1 MGLGQGDLVLRDQF
15 ILGLKEGPVRQELRR
30 QVRKAPQLTFDEVK
44 MEALAL
50 EDEQGQQW
58 PAFECTAVP
67 LQTSWAGFIGSPA
80 TAGQVSGPLPSD
92 PAYNGLRVKLTGD
105 CPLVDVRVDGIN
117 VKCLLDTGSQVTLFS
132 ESVCN
137 ELFRSKQVRNSD
149 EIPWLTLRAAN
160 GLNLPWVGY
169 MVADFEIHGVRVP
182 ARGIVVPKDECIG
195 ADKAILGMNVITDC
209 WEELFTQYKASP
221 KHSMPPL
228 SREWNTVFIDCQ
240 RIRAASN
247 AEPWQAT
254 ARLASRTPV
263 TIPAQSEMTV
273 WAKIPRPSS
282 NQPGCALVEPLGEDG
297 GVGVARAL
305 VTVRKARIPVRVRN
319 VHPYALT
326 LSRFQRLATVLA
338 VDPDAVRDGK
348 ELSILNVGPGVVEV
362 NLVDTAD
369 PDKPEGNET
378 TNALPLSKG
387 DGLTDDE
394 QRQLNEL
401 LRRWSHVF
409 STHEE
414 DYEQTGAVK
423 HRIPTG
429 DSNPIRERLPA
440 PPDRELA
447 GEERLVG
454 AVETMSMDSP
464 PNSWRWDPER
474 WRSLQNED
482 PDLQSI
488 KEHVERGYAPAFL
501 MFGRHMRT
509 PVDLLTGGFSPKA
522 PMDATDWVTRHQQ
535 QLTYAYEKTS
545 RSLQNAGS
553 TPNAQIIVCVLK
565 EEMALNESSI
575 ATT

>member
-15 ILGLKEGPVRQELRR
+15 ILGLKEGPVRQEFRR
-30 QVRKAPQLTFDEVK
+30 QVQKAPQLTFDEVK

-58 PAFECTAVP
+58 PAFECTAVSKTTP
-67 LQTSWAGFIGSPA
+67 
-80 TAGQVSGPLPSD
+80 VSSH
-92 PAYNGLRVKLTGD
+92 
-105 CPLVDVRVDGIN
+105 
-117 VKCLLDTGSQVTLFS
+117 GSQVTLFS

-169 MVADFEIHGVRVP
+169 MVADFEIHGVS
-182 ARGIVVPKDECIG
+182 ARGIVVAKDECIG

-221 KHSMPPL
+221 KHSTPPL

-247 AEPWQAT
+247 AEPWQ

-326 LSRFQRLATVLA
+326 LSRFQRLATVS
-338 VDPDAVRDGK
+338 G
-348 ELSILNVGPGVVEV
+348 
-362 NLVDTAD
+362 
-369 PDKPEGNET
+369 
-378 TNALPLSKG
+378 
-387 DGLTDDE
+387 
-394 QRQLNEL
+394 
-401 LRRWSHVF
+401 RR
-409 STHEE
+409 
-414 DYEQTGAVK
+414 
-423 HRIPTG
+423 P
-429 DSNPIRERLPA
+429 
-440 PPDRELA
+440 
-447 GEERLVG
+447 
-454 AVETMSMDSP
+454 
-464 PNSWRWDPER
+464 
-474 WRSLQNED
+474 
-482 PDLQSI
+482 
-488 KEHVERGYAPAFL
+488 
-501 MFGRHMRT
+501 
-509 PVDLLTGGFSPKA
+509 
-522 PMDATDWVTRHQQ
+522 
-535 QLTYAYEKTS
+535 
-545 RSLQNAGS
+545 
-553 TPNAQIIVCVLK
+553 
-565 EEMALNESSI
+565 
-575 ATT
+575 

>member
-1 MGLGQGDLVLRDQF
+1 MGLGQGDLVPYWALKKDQYGKSF
-15 ILGLKEGPVRQELRR
+15 VG
-30 QVRKAPQLTFDEVK
+30 
-44 MEALAL
+44 
-50 EDEQGQQW
+50 
-58 PAFECTAVP
+58 
-67 LQTSWAGFIGSPA
+67 
-80 TAGQVSGPLPSD
+80 
-92 PAYNGLRVKLTGD
+92 
-105 CPLVDVRVDGIN
+105 
-117 VKCLLDTGSQVTLFS
+117 
-132 ESVCN
+132 
-137 ELFRSKQVRNSD
+137 RSKQVRNSD

-182 ARGIVVPKDECIG
+182 ARGIVVAKDECIG

-209 WEELFTQYKASP
+209 WEELFAQYKASP
-221 KHSMPPL
+221 KHSTPPL

-240 RIRAASN
+240 RIRAASA

-326 LSRFQRLATVLA
+326 LSRFQRLATVSA
-338 VDPDAVRDGK
+338 VNPDAVRDGK

-369 PDKPEGNET
+369 PDKPEVNET

-387 DGLTDDE
+387 DGLTD
-394 QRQLNEL
+394 
-401 LRRWSHVF
+401 
-409 STHEE
+409 
-414 DYEQTGAVK
+414 
-423 HRIPTG
+423 
-429 DSNPIRERLPA
+429 
-440 PPDRELA
+440 DRELA

-464 PNSWRWDPER
+464 PNSWRWDPVR

-488 KEHVERGYAPAFL
+488 KEHVER
-501 MFGRHMRT
+501 
-509 PVDLLTGGFSPKA
+509 
-522 PMDATDWVTRHQQ
+522 
-535 QLTYAYEKTS
+535 
-545 RSLQNAGS
+545 GS

>member
-1 MGLGQGDLVLRDQF
+1 MGLGQGDLVLQDQF

-58 PAFECTAVP
+58 PAFECTAVSKTTP
-67 LQTSWAGFIGSPA
+67 
-80 TAGQVSGPLPSD
+80 VSSH
-92 PAYNGLRVKLTGD
+92 
-105 CPLVDVRVDGIN
+105 
-117 VKCLLDTGSQVTLFS
+117 GSQVTLFS

-182 ARGIVVPKDECIG
+182 ARGIVVAKDECIG

-221 KHSMPPL
+221 KHSTPPL

-305 VTVRKARIPVRVRN
+305 VTVRKARIPVGVRN

-326 LSRFQRLATVLA
+326 LSRFQRLATVSA

-369 PDKPEGNET
+369 PDKPEVNET

-414 DYEQTGAVK
+414 DYGRTGAVK

-488 KEHVERGYAPAFL
+488 KEHVERG
-501 MFGRHMRT
+501 
-509 PVDLLTGGFSPKA
+509 
-522 PMDATDWVTRHQQ
+522 
-535 QLTYAYEKTS
+535 
-545 RSLQNAGS
+545 S

>member
-58 PAFECTAVP
+58 PAFECTAVSKTTP
-67 LQTSWAGFIGSPA
+67 
-80 TAGQVSGPLPSD
+80 VSSH
-92 PAYNGLRVKLTGD
+92 
-105 CPLVDVRVDGIN
+105 
-117 VKCLLDTGSQVTLFS
+117 
-132 ESVCN
+132 
-137 ELFRSKQVRNSD
+137 
-149 EIPWLTLRAAN
+149 
-160 GLNLPWVGY
+160 GY

-182 ARGIVVPKDECIG
+182 ARGIVVAKDECIG

-221 KHSMPPL
+221 KHSTPPL

-240 RIRAASN
+240 RIRAAAN

-326 LSRFQRLATVLA
+326 LSRFQRLATVSA

-369 PDKPEGNET
+369 PDKPEVNET

-409 STHEE
+409 SIHEE
-414 DYEQTGAVK
+414 DYGRTGAVK
-423 HRIPTG
+423 HRIPT
-429 DSNPIRERLPA
+429 DCLLPQT
-440 PPDRELA
+440 
-447 GEERLVG
+447 G
-454 AVETMSMDSP
+454 
-464 PNSWRWDPER
+464 NWPER
-474 WRSLQNED
+474 R
-482 PDLQSI
+482 
-488 KEHVERGYAPAFL
+488 
-501 MFGRHMRT
+501 
-509 PVDLLTGGFSPKA
+509 
-522 PMDATDWVTRHQQ
+522 DWLGQ
-535 QLTYAYEKTS
+535 
-545 RSLQNAGS
+545 
-553 TPNAQIIVCVLK
+553 
-565 EEMALNESSI
+565 
-575 ATT
+575 

>member
-1 MGLGQGDLVLRDQF
+1 MAEPSFSTTEYLAPLGSNVLLRVGWFDHTQLHHGLHL
-15 ILGLKEGPVRQELRR
+15 
-30 QVRKAPQLTFDEVK
+30 
-44 MEALAL
+44 
-50 EDEQGQQW
+50 
-58 PAFECTAVP
+58 P
-67 LQTSWAGFIGSPA
+67 LQLLDQLLGNTIGIPTVQKVIPVVVLDVDSNWEIVLHHPHSDVRRKNAQQLLHDDESSRNSSGSKALPICLQGNIVFGLNKKTPWAWGKETWCCETSSSWALKKDQYGKSFVGRYEKPPSSP
-80 TAGQVSGPLPSD
+80 SM
-92 PAYNGLRVKLTGD
+92 
-105 CPLVDVRVDGIN
+105 
-117 VKCLLDTGSQVTLFS
+117 
-132 ESVCN
+132 
-137 ELFRSKQVRNSD
+137 
-149 EIPWLTLRAAN
+149 RAAN

-182 ARGIVVPKDECIG
+182 ARGIVVAKDECIG

-221 KHSMPPL
+221 KHSTPPL

-240 RIRAASN
+240 RIRAAAN

-326 LSRFQRLATVLA
+326 LSRFQRLATVSA

-369 PDKPEGNET
+369 PDKPEVNET

-409 STHEE
+409 SIHEE
-414 DYEQTGAVK
+414 DYGRTGAVK

-440 PPDRELA
+440 PPDRKLA

-488 KEHVERGYAPAFL
+488 KEHVERG
-501 MFGRHMRT
+501 
-509 PVDLLTGGFSPKA
+509 
-522 PMDATDWVTRHQQ
+522 
-535 QLTYAYEKTS
+535 
-545 RSLQNAGS
+545 S

-565 EEMALNESSI
+565 EEMALKESSI